1 METVGFEEQREEDCL
16 FISAGDIITI
26 LQIRNGVNNPH
37 PPVYATG
44 LKVYAIV
51 LPHKE
56 ALDEV
61 KERLIEKQHEI
72 NETTN
77 GFVVVDPSGITVQ
90 FEIEAV

>member
-1 METVGFEEQREEDCL
+1 MERSKQSTPTSTCNR
-16 FISAGDIITI
+16 
-26 LQIRNGVNNPH
+26 
-37 PPVYATG
+37 
-44 LKVYAIV
+44 LKVYTIV
-51 LPHKE
+51 LPYKE

>member
-1 METVGFEEQREEDCL
+1 
-16 FISAGDIITI
+16 
-26 LQIRNGVNNPH
+26 
-37 PPVYATG
+37 G
-44 LKVYAIV
+44 LNVYAIV

-61 KERLIEKQHEI
+61 KERVIEKQPEI
-72 NETTN
+72 NETTH

>member
-1 METVGFEEQREEDCL
+1 MYT
-16 FISAGDIITI
+16 
-26 LQIRNGVNNPH
+26 
-37 PPVYATG
+37 
-44 LKVYAIV
+44 IV

-61 KERLIEKQHEI
+61 KERLVEKQHEI

-77 GFVVVDPSGITVQ
+77 VFTVVDPSGITVQ